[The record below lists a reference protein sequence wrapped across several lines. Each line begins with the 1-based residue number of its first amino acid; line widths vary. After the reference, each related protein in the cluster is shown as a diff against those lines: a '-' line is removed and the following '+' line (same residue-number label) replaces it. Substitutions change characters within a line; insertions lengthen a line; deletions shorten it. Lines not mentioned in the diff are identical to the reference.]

1 MTCMASSSNDF
12 CLLCCIL
19 IDWCIAS
26 ISHNI
31 QSNLLYTR
39 FSEVVNCYKDIA
51 INMKSFM
58 IKYNENINFYIGY
71 LAVTMI
77 TLKATHFPIIF
88 FFQLC
93 VIFVFFFIFNTFYLA
108 LLKTDCKTSKMPSI

>member
-1 MTCMASSSNDF
+1 MTCMASSLNNF

-26 ISHNI
+26 ISQKI
-31 QSNLLYTR
+31 QSNLLYTI

-88 FFQLC
+88 FSVMCDFCL
-93 VIFVFFFIFNTFYLA
+93 FFHF
-108 LLKTDCKTSKMPSI
+108 

>member
-1 MTCMASSSNDF
+1 MTCMASSLNNF

-26 ISHNI
+26 ISQNI
-31 QSNLLYTR
+31 QSNLLYTI

-58 IKYNENINFYIGY
+58 IKYNENINFYVPCSFHDNTQSY
-71 LAVTMI
+71 P
-77 TLKATHFPIIF
+77 FPRG

-93 VIFVFFFIFNTFYLA
+93 VIFFFFIFNTFYLA
-108 LLKTDCKTSKMPSI
+108 MLKTDCKTSKMPII

>member
-1 MTCMASSSNDF
+1 MTCMASSSNNF

-26 ISHNI
+26 ISQNI
-31 QSNLLYTR
+31 QSNLLYTI

-58 IKYNENINFYIGY
+58 IKYNENINIFIY
-71 LAVTMI
+71 LAVSMI
-77 TLKATHFPIIF
+77 TLKATHFPGGF
-88 FFQLC
+88 FSY
-93 VIFVFFFIFNTFYLA
+93 V
-108 LLKTDCKTSKMPSI
+108 

>member
-1 MTCMASSSNDF
+1 MTCMASSSNNF

-26 ISHNI
+26 ISQKI
-31 QSNLLYTR
+31 QSNLLYTI

-58 IKYNENINFYIGY
+58 IKYNENINFYIPCSFHDNTQSY
-71 LAVTMI
+71 P
-77 TLKATHFPIIF
+77 FPRV
-88 FFQLC
+88 FFQVC
-93 VIFVFFFIFNTFYLA
+93 VIFGFFFIFNTFYLA
-108 LLKTDCKTSKMPSI
+108 MLKTDCKTSKMPII

>member
-1 MTCMASSSNDF
+1 MTCMASSSNNF

-26 ISHNI
+26 ISHNT

-58 IKYNENINFYIGY
+58 IKYNENINFYIPCSFHDNTQSY
-71 LAVTMI
+71 P
-77 TLKATHFPIIF
+77 FPNHF

-93 VIFVFFFIFNTFYLA
+93 VIFLSFFFIFNTFYLA
-108 LLKTDCKTSKMPSI
+108 MLKTDCKTSKMPII

>member
-1 MTCMASSSNDF
+1 MTCMASSLNNF

-26 ISHNI
+26 ISQKI
-31 QSNLLYTR
+31 QSNLLYTI

-58 IKYNENINFYIGY
+58 IKYNENINFYVPCSFHDNTQSY
-71 LAVTMI
+71 P
-77 TLKATHFPIIF
+77 FPRG

-93 VIFVFFFIFNTFYLA
+93 VIFFFIFNTFYLA
-108 LLKTDCKTSKMPSI
+108 MLKTDCKTSKMPII